1 MKWRRWRMASGRSCN
16 SDNREPGRKRLPPH
30 TGHVSNF
37 CGPTGAVIF
46 HADPHCPSARVHP
59 GHPVW
64 TRLEFANSDGV
75 TCFLQNRAHLKAA
88 PLREICHIGHRR
100 QMANIA
106 DKPLVWLEGEVK
118 TPPFSNQA
126 RLEAGLLL
134 RRLQQG
140 QGLSLPHSRPMP
152 AIGRQCHELRIGDRD
167 QTWRIAYHV
176 FSKKTQATPDLRAIS
191 DEEGA

>member
-1 MKWRRWRMASGRSCN
+1 
-16 SDNREPGRKRLPPH
+16 
-30 TGHVSNF
+30 
-37 CGPTGAVIF
+37 
-46 HADPHCPSARVHP
+46 
-59 GHPVW
+59 
-64 TRLEFANSDGV
+64 
-75 TCFLQNRAHLKAA
+75 
-88 PLREICHIGHRR
+88 
-100 QMANIA
+100 MANLR
-106 DKPLVWLEGEVK
+106 DKPLVWLKGEVK

-176 FSKKTQATPDLRAIS
+176 APDAIVILDVFSKKTQATPVQIVEVCQKRLAAYLRAIS
-191 DEEGA
+191 DREYT